1 MYRPSVASNVRQSI
15 APGAHGSA
23 SSRILAKKKEYDTVE
38 GLEHNA
44 HALRETFITFAK
56 QMKSAQEGAQS
67 IGSVLA
73 NWPHMFSIISS
84 FAQTHEATASA
95 LAGSLQEV
103 NDPAPEDQ
111 PPTRLVRIIIE
122 GVGEDTTPS
131 SSK

>member
-1 MYRPSVASNVRQSI
+1 MHRPSVASNTRQSI
-15 APGAHGSA
+15 PSGAHVSA

-44 HALRETFITFAK
+44 NALRETFIAFAK

-84 FAQTHEATASA
+84 IAQTHEATGRA
-95 LAGSLQEV
+95 LASSLHEV
-103 NDPAPEDQ
+103 NDTASEDQ
-111 PPTRLVRIIIE
+111 PPTRLVRVLIE
-122 GVGEDTTPS
+122 GADEDTTPS
-131 SSK
+131 S